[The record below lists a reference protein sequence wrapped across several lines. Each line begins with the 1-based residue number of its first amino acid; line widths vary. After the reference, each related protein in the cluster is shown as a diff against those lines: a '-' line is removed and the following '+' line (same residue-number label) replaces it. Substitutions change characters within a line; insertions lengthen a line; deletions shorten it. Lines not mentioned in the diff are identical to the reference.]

1 MLRSWIRRIGLCVI
15 ALAAFVS
22 APGCE
27 RNTTTLDDRT
37 LETRPLSETE
47 KPVNKGDPFRP

>member
-1 MLRSWIRRIGLCVI
+1 MLRPWIRRIVLCAF
-15 ALAAFVS
+15 ALVALVC

-37 LETRPLSETE
+37 LENRPLSETE
-47 KPVNKGDPFRP
+47 RPVDKRDPFRP